1 MFARKM
7 LVESMLVIVLAIG
20 LGACAPVPDAAKAI
34 SRSQIESGQIVQAEQ
49 LRVAEYLQY
58 YKQNFPQPV
67 NTTLGLDLRLGN
79 AQVPVEGGTAW
90 LQIGIQAKS
99 AAAEDIAPLNL
110 ALVIDRSGSMDAPE
124 KMPYLKQ
131 SLRVFLRSLAS
142 NDIVAIV
149 AFSDRAELLV
159 PATKVG
165 DGAWIENAINR
176 LQPGGSTNLYDGL
189 MMGFKE
195 VDRNLDVRRNNCLIL
210 LTDGLANVGTTDPNT
225 IANAARAYNDKGIY
239 LSAIGLGKDFND
251 PLLSRLATQGKG
263 GYSYVDSA
271 QEMDKVFR
279 KEVSGMM
286 QSAARDVSV
295 IITPASGVSIDGLTG
310 YDSRPPSGAIQ
321 VKLHDMGTGDSQV
334 VLAKLN
340 VSSSAS
346 GRRSLATVELR
357 YQDLFSKRNETMSQT
372 VAVDAN
378 RLSNYDPTWDV
389 EVLRN
394 VTIQRTAEG
403 LKEIDRLYKAQ
414 RYQDAWNVAYLLEQD
429 LRTVARLTN
438 DAQMVKDAD
447 LMRTYQDTLS
457 KWVQRQ
463 TGRPPQYSEPGS
475 GYSSDTGQPTRA
487 RQLLPT
493 PSVPVI
499 EIK

>member
-1 MFARKM
+1 
-7 LVESMLVIVLAIG
+7 
-20 LGACAPVPDAAKAI
+20 VP
-34 SRSQIESGQIVQAEQ
+34 
-49 LRVAEYLQY
+49 
-58 YKQNFPQPV
+58 
-67 NTTLGLDLRLGN
+67 GN
-79 AQVPVEGGTAW
+79 
-90 LQIGIQAKS
+90 
-99 AAAEDIAPLNL
+99 
-110 ALVIDRSGSMDAPE
+110 
-124 KMPYLKQ
+124 
-131 SLRVFLRSLAS
+131 
-142 NDIVAIV
+142 
-149 AFSDRAELLV
+149 
-159 PATKVG
+159 KVG

-195 VDRNLDVRRNNCLIL
+195 VDRNFDVRRNNRIIL

-251 PLLSRLATQGKG
+251 PLLSTLAKQGKG
-263 GYSYVDSA
+263 GYHFIDSA

-279 KEVSGMM
+279 QEVSGMM
-286 QSAARDVSV
+286 QKAASDVSV
-295 IITPASGVSIDGLTG
+295 VITPASGVSVDALTG
-310 YDSRPPSGAIQ
+310 YDNRPPAGAIQ
-321 VKLHDMGTGDSQV
+321 VKLQDMGTGDSQV

-340 VSSSAS
+340 VGSSAS

-357 YQDLFSKRNETMSQT
+357 YQDLFSKRNETMAQT
-372 VAVDAN
+372 VAVDAS

-414 RYQDAWNVAYLLEQD
+414 RYQEAWNVAYRLEQD

-438 DAQMVKDAD
+438 ESQMVKDAD

-463 TGRPPQYSEPGS
+463 TGRPPQYSDGG
-475 GYSSDTGQPTRA
+475 GYGSDTGQPTRA
-487 RQLLPT
+487 RQVLPT